1 MIIASEKKCSVD
13 ISLVVAIYN
22 EAEGINMLL
31 EKINAVLTK
40 TSKSYEIILV
50 DDGSTDASLEIM
62 KKALDSIDHLKIVE
76 LYKNAGQVNAL
87 GAGMSVSDGQ
97 WIIMM
102 DGDMQ
107 HNPEDIL
114 RFIEKSDE
122 GYDLVA
128 TYRSERKETPVR
140 KIISW
145 FGNRVNR
152 YLTGLDIKD
161 FGSAF
166 RMFNAIIL
174 ENLKDNKG
182 YVHYNTPQLY
192 AHARNIVQIPI
203 IQHKRPFGMTKW
215 NLGMYI
221 SYNLDFITVSD
232 KFVKVLLILSFI
244 GLFSGI
250 ALYFCNLFNVFDNV
264 SAITAPVSIAFTS
277 FLLIV
282 ISIVWREVIVNQ
294 KISKGIPPFIIN
306 AIHKKK

>member
-1 MIIASEKKCSVD
+1 MIIASEKKFTVD
-13 ISLVVAIYN
+13 ISLVVALYN
-22 EAEGINMLL
+22 EAEGVNLL
-31 EKINAVLTK
+31 LKKINTVLSETDK
-40 TSKSYEIILV
+40 TYEIILV

-62 KKALDSIDHLKIVE
+62 KKALDIIEHLKIVE

-87 GAGMSVSDGQ
+87 GAGMSVAEGK

-102 DGDMQ
+102 DGDLQ

-114 RFIEKSDE
+114 RFIEKSEE

-128 TYRSERKETPVR
+128 TFRSERKETITR
-140 KIISW
+140 KVISW
-145 FGNRVNR
+145 FGNRINR

-192 AHARNIVQIPI
+192 ANAKKIIQIPI
-203 IQHKRPFGMTKW
+203 IQHKRPFGKTKW

-232 KFVKVLLILSFI
+232 KFVRVLLLLSFI
-244 GLFSGI
+244 GLFTGVS
-250 ALYFCNLFNVFDNV
+250 LYLCKLNHVFESVN
-264 SAITAPVSIAFTS
+264 AISAPVSIAFTS
-277 FLLIV
+277 FLLII

-294 KISKGIPPFIIN
+294 RISKGIPPFIIN